1 VEFKT
6 AEIRKKYVNKLIESL
21 RIDDS
26 MVDQT
31 KEFLDSNNIK
41 YILAPLEADPQ
52 LAYLRN
58 ANKIDAIVTEDSDLL
73 VYKCDN
79 ILTKLDNKGDC
90 DEYNYSDV
98 DLGLDNYNNFV
109 YFCILSGCDYFKMHM
124 VGPKKAM
131 NIVKEANE
139 EYNKKLRFGT
149 SQNFSELEKEIL
161 NFNSVVNAVK
171 FEDKKNEPK
180 GKNSKNIEVDFAKA
194 YITFLQN
201 LVKGENDEIL
211 NVNAKTEFINFLYKK
226 YDLDNSFYM

>member
-1 VEFKT
+1 
-6 AEIRKKYVNKLIESL
+6 
-21 RIDDS
+21 
-26 MVDQT
+26 
-31 KEFLDSNNIK
+31 
-41 YILAPLEADPQ
+41 
-52 LAYLRN
+52 
-58 ANKIDAIVTEDSDLL
+58 
-73 VYKCDN
+73 
-79 ILTKLDNKGDC
+79 
-90 DEYNYSDV
+90 
-98 DLGLDNYNNFV
+98 
-109 YFCILSGCDYFKMHM
+109 M